1 MSETLRDLISR
12 QIELPAGRGPYIEH
26 VIDEGHRPDEP
37 CDICAA
43 LAIPPVPAGDE
54 RERLAERLAGT
65 GSYDFT
71 VQLVD
76 WGDEYREF
84 MLAQADRLLAAGVRL
99 TEGSNQ

>member
-1 MSETLRDLISR
+1 MRCRFLQRDLDALRS
-12 QIELPAGRGPYIEH
+12 AH
-26 VIDEGHRPDEP
+26 H
-37 CDICAA
+37 A
-43 LAIPPVPAGDE
+43 LATPPVPAGDE